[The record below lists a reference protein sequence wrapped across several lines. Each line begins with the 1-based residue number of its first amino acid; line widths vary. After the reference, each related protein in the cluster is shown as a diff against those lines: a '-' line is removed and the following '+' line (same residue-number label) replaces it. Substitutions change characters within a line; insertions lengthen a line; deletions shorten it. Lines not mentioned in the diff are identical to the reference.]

1 MSEEAIYLLKTFLSP
16 LLYMCAKTW
25 RLTRGGCSFFG
36 TQEGDF
42 SIDIHAIA
50 AVSEA
55 ADGEDDDEFEDDPKA
70 AVAEAAAARNS
81 QSRRSGWM
89 RRLLCGLI

>member
-1 MSEEAIYLLKTFLSP
+1 
-16 LLYMCAKTW
+16 MCARTW
-25 RLTRGGCSFFG
+25 RLTRVGCSFFG

-55 ADGEDDDEFEDDPKA
+55 ADGADDDEFEDDPKA
-70 AVAEAAAARNS
+70 AVAEVAAARNS

>member
-1 MSEEAIYLLKTFLSP
+1 
-16 LLYMCAKTW
+16 MCAETW
-25 RLTRGGCSFFG
+25 RLTSDCCSFFG
-36 TQEGDF
+36 KQEGDF

-50 AVSEA
+50 AVSEIV
-55 ADGEDDDEFEDDPKA
+55 DDVDDEEVEDDPKA
-70 AVAEAAAARNS
+70 AMAEAAAAKNS

>member
-1 MSEEAIYLLKTFLSP
+1 
-16 LLYMCAKTW
+16 MCAKDW
-25 RLTRGGCSFFG
+25 WLTRGGCSFFG
-36 TQEGDF
+36 SQEGDF
-42 SIDIHAIA
+42 SIEIHAIA

-55 ADGEDDDEFEDDPKA
+55 PDNADDDEFEDDPKA

-81 QSRRSGWM
+81 RSRRSGWM